1 MRPLSFLVAAFLVG
15 TAACASAPASP
26 APAPASTAPAAAPA
40 APTGSADVVAAAWMG
55 NKTRKLYYLAG
66 CPATKLIPAAD
77 TISFRTATE
86 AKAAG
91 FTRAIVPDC

>member
-1 MRPLSFLVAAFLVG
+1 MRPIRFAVAPVLLLS
-15 TAACASAPASP
+15 AACASAPATP
-26 APAPASTAPAAAPA
+26 APAPAAPTPTAAAPSE
-40 APTGSADVVAAAWMG
+40 PGTTVVAAAWMG

-66 CPATKLIPAAD
+66 CPATRLIQAAD

>member
-1 MRPLSFLVAAFLVG
+1 AAVVG
-15 TAACASAPASP
+15 GAACAAATSSP
-26 APAPASTAPAAAPA
+26 APSPSAIPAPVATAAPAAAPSGE
-40 APTGSADVVAAAWMG
+40 TTIVAAAWMG

-66 CPATKLIPAAD
+66 CPATKLIAPAD